1 MTMPLFQP
9 VVLRT
14 PRLVLRPL
22 ADADVMPLFE
32 LYADRQF
39 MRYYSF
45 APFTR
50 PEQAAE
56 RLARLMATAASGRDF
71 NCAMTLG
78 GDGRVIGACSL
89 FNADEACLRAEIGFG
104 VHPAHWGRGYAGEA
118 VRALVDHAFDAL
130 GLRRIEA
137 DIDPRNLGSARVL
150 EGAGFVREGLL
161 RERWLVDGEVS
172 DSALYGLLPR
182 DRTG

>member
-1 MTMPLFQP
+1 MPLFQP
-9 VVLRT
+9 AVLRT

-22 ADADVMPLFE
+22 DADDVMPLFA
-32 LYADRQF
+32 LYADPQF

-71 NCAMTLG
+71 NSAITV
-78 GDGRVIGACSL
+78 GDGGPVIGACSL
-89 FNADEACLRAEIGFG
+89 FNADEACQRAEIGFG
-104 VHPAHWGRGYAGEA
+104 VHPAHWGRGYAGET
-118 VRALVDHAFDAL
+118 VRALIDHAFDTL
-130 GLRRIEA
+130 KLRRIEA

-161 RERWLVDGEVS
+161 RERWLVNGEVS

-182 DRTG
+182 DRASR